1 METTLLR
8 GVSQL
13 ALDAKG
19 RFAVPQRYRSAL
31 GAASGA
37 AGGPSSGSSG
47 AARDASPAREPAD
60 GMDGGTRLVMTADP
74 SRCLLLYPLAEW
86 EPIQKKLMDLSS
98 FNAKTRAL
106 QRLLVGHADDVEMD
120 AAGRLLV
127 PPALRQYAALDKRVV
142 LVGQG
147 NKFEIWDETR
157 WDEQTALAVSF
168 SDGGLP
174 PELEG
179 FSL

>member
-1 METTLLR
+1 MLR

-13 ALDAKG
+13 SLDAKG
-19 RFAVPQRYRSAL
+19 RFAVPQRYREAL
-31 GAASGA
+31 T
-37 AGGPSSGSSG
+37 AGGSEAGS
-47 AARDASPAREPAD
+47 
-60 GMDGGTRLVMTADP
+60 RLVMTADP
-74 SRCLLLYPLAEW
+74 GRCLLLYPLAEW
-86 EPIQKKLMDLSS
+86 EPIEQKLMALSS
-98 FNAKTRAL
+98 FDASTRAL

-127 PPALRQYAALDKRVV
+127 PPALRQYAALDKRIV

-147 NKFEIWDETR
+147 NKFELWDESR
-157 WDEQTALAVSF
+157 WDELTAAAVSF

-174 PELEG
+174 SELEG

>member
-1 METTLLR
+1 VPLDRRFRNKETAVLR
-8 GVSQL
+8 GVSQVS
-13 ALDAKG
+13 LDGKG
-19 RFAVPQRYRSAL
+19 RFAVPQRYREGL
-31 GAASGA
+31 L
-37 AGGPSSGSSG
+37 AGGAEAGN
-47 AARDASPAREPAD
+47 
-60 GMDGGTRLVMTADP
+60 RLVMTADP
-74 SRCLLLYPLAEW
+74 SRCLLLYSLPEW
-86 EPIQKKLMDLSS
+86 EPIQQKLMALSS
-98 FNAKTRAL
+98 FNASTRAL

-120 AAGRLLV
+120 ATGRLLV
-127 PPALRQYAALDKRVV
+127 PPALRQYAALDRRIV

-157 WDEQTALAVSF
+157 WNELTAAAVSF